1 MTKAKKGDIV
11 KVHYTGKFED
21 GTVFHSTTE
30 KDPLK
35 FTIGGNQVLP
45 GFEQAVVGMNPGES
59 KTAKLTA
66 DEGFGP
72 RRNDM
77 IVQVERERF
86 PKHTEPKV
94 GQQYQV
100 PQADG
105 QNSLVTIIDV
115 SEKHVTLDGNHPLA
129 GKDLVFDIQLV
140 EIA

>member
-1 MTKAKKGDIV
+1 MTQAKKGDIV

-59 KTAKLTA
+59 KTAKLKA